1 MERRR
6 RSGIEVNVNRVTCRR
21 LVVTALVW
29 GLSTAAATQDLDRLG
44 PPVGT
49 AVPAFSAVDQF
60 GTTQTLQS
68 VAGPEG
74 TMIVF
79 YRSADW

>member
-1 MERRR
+1 MLRQMLRW
-6 RSGIEVNVNRVTCRR
+6 IPVFI
-21 LVVTALVW
+21 L
-29 GLSTAAATQDLDRLG
+29 LSTSSGVVAAQDIDALG
-44 PPVGT
+44 PAVG
-49 AVPAFSAVDQF
+49 AKVPAFSAVDQF
-60 GTTQTLQS
+60 GRTQTLES

>member
-1 MERRR
+1 MVRQMSRWIL
-6 RSGIEVNVNRVTCRR
+6 SVILLSSLGRV
-21 LVVTALVW
+21 
-29 GLSTAAATQDLDRLG
+29 AAAQDVDALG
-44 PPVGT
+44 PAVG
-49 AVPAFSAVDQF
+49 APVPAFSAVDQF
-60 GTTQTLQS
+60 DRTQTLQS